1 MNNSCIVWNY
11 RGDFYDLQNTVE
23 ISLLFNKPSHFHPI
37 KDDEEPDIFII
48 LDDVSNVKV
57 KGILFSAFLRPHT
70 IFYKHHL

>member
-1 MNNSCIVWNY
+1 MWNY

-48 LDDVSNVKV
+48 LDDVTNVKV
-57 KGILFSAFLRPHT
+57 KGKFVFGIFKALHAFL
-70 IFYKHHL
+70 